1 MTDKFTS
8 IENLYENRFLNFYH
22 MDALTD
28 SGRAFD
34 YFFVSRNGKD
44 RIRILTGSDKPEGCV
59 IYPLLKE
66 DPEKIILIRQ
76 YRYPLGRFI
85 YELPAGL
92 IEEGETPT
100 QAAIRELKEETGY
113 ELEPVT
119 GDEMWNRP
127 FYMGAGY
134 TDESSATV
142 FGYAKGSTVRTPEDT
157 ESISVIVADKA
168 EVRRIIRQEQVS
180 LRMAFLCMNFL
191 NSDPRDPFAFIR
203 NCEEKPE

>member
-1 MTDKFTS
+1 MADKFTS
-8 IENLYENRFLNFYH
+8 VENLYSNRFLNFYH

-28 SGRAFD
+28 TGRAFD
-34 YFFVSRNGKD
+34 YFFVSRNSSDNIKV
-44 RIRILTGSDKPEGCV
+44 LTHSDKPEGCV
-59 IYPLLKE
+59 IYPLLRD
-66 DPEKIILIRQ
+66 DPGKIILIRQ

-92 IEEGETPT
+92 IEEGESPE

-113 ELEPVT
+113 VLEPVK

-142 FGYAKGSTVRTPEDT
+142 FGYASDIAGSSAPEDT
-157 ESISVIVADKA
+157 ESISVITADKA
-168 EVRRIIRQEQVS
+168 EVRRIISTEQVS

-191 NSDPRDPFAFIR
+191 NSDPRDPFAFLR
-203 NCEEKPE
+203 

>member
-1 MTDKFTS
+1 MADKFTS
-8 IENLYENRFLNFYH
+8 VENLYSNRFLNFYH

-28 SGRAFD
+28 TGRAFD
-34 YFFVSRNGKD
+34 YFFVSRNSSDNIKV
-44 RIRILTGSDKPEGCV
+44 RTHSDKPEGCV
-59 IYPLLKE
+59 IYPLLRD
-66 DPEKIILIRQ
+66 DPGKIILIRQ

-92 IEEGETPT
+92 IEEGESPE

-113 ELEPVT
+113 VLEPVK

-142 FGYAKGSTVRTPEDT
+142 FGYASDIAGSSAPEDT
-157 ESISVIVADKA
+157 ESISVIIADKA
-168 EVRRIIRQEQVS
+168 EVRRIISTEQVS

-191 NSDPRDPFAFIR
+191 NSDPRDPFAFLR
-203 NCEEKPE
+203 

>member
-1 MTDKFTS
+1 MADKFTS
-8 IENLYENRFLNFYH
+8 IENLQANRFLNFYH

-34 YFFVSRNGKD
+34 YFFVSRNSKD

-66 DPEKIILIRQ
+66 DPGKIILIRQ

-92 IEEGETPT
+92 IEEGESPE

-113 ELEPVT
+113 VLKPVK

-127 FYMGAGY
+127 FYMGAGF

-142 FGYAKGSTVRTPEDT
+142 FGYAEKSTVCAPEDT

-168 EVRRIIRQEQVS
+168 EVRRIISQEQVS

-191 NSDPRDPFAFIR
+191 NSDPRDPFAFIG
-203 NCEEKPE
+203 NCEEKA